1 MFNDISVCVNDIQDR
16 DYALIAACE
25 FAERHNAKLTAFYVK
40 LDAIDILRWQGTSPT
55 ELAKRLLVDQ
65 DAREENAKAL
75 FESLTSKYSCQKN
88 WKTTSQSSNPFGQV
102 LCTDIIFVEQ
112 PKPDELSNKND
123 QAFINQLILE
133 SKRPVLM
140 IPYGWKHDLLAN
152 KVLLG
157 WNASAEAMRAVS
169 DALPIF
175 KACEELCILDIVVEK
190 LFTDEQHH
198 TYALEDYLTAKD
210 INFKTIVEHASS
222 NRTAPRQLTDY
233 AKLENSDLIVAGG
246 YGHSRLRE
254 TVLGG
259 MTDHLINQSIIPV
272 FFSH

>member
-16 DYALIAACE
+16 DYALIAACQ
-25 FAERHNAKLTAFYVK
+25 FAERHNAKLTAFYIKFDSIEV
-40 LDAIDILRWQGTSPT
+40 LRWRGTSPT
-55 ELAKRLLVDQ
+55 ELAKQLLVDQ

-75 FESLTSKYSCQKN
+75 FKTLTSKYSCQKS
-88 WKTTSQSSNPFGQV
+88 WKTASQSSNPFGQV
-102 LCTDIIFVEQ
+102 LCTDIIFAEQ
-112 PKPDELSNKND
+112 PKPGQLFNRSD
-123 QAFINQLILE
+123 QGFLNQLILE
-133 SKRPVLM
+133 SKRPIVM
-140 IPYGWKHDLLAN
+140 IPYGWELDLLAK

-169 DALPIF
+169 DALPIL
-175 KACEELCILDIVVEK
+175 KESEELCVLDIVVEK
-190 LFTDEQHH
+190 LFADEQHH

-210 INFKTIVEHASS
+210 IDFKTIIEHASGQL
-222 NRTAPRQLTDY
+222 TAPRQLTDY
-233 AKLENSDLIVAGG
+233 AKLENSDLIVVGG

-259 MTDHLINQSIIPV
+259 MTDYLINKSTIPV